1 LVIPPAFILV
11 NETFKNI
18 SLTCKAD
25 SNPRSLILWMKNYN
39 QIVFIGDTLN
49 LNHSNESSIQ
59 GEYTCRVKTDE
70 FDDIFATT
78 SILVNGISIMIDY
91 LFSQSKL

>member
-1 LVIPPAFILV
+1 
-11 NETFKNI
+11 
-18 SLTCKAD
+18 
-25 SNPRSLILWMKNYN
+25 MKNYN

-70 FDDIFATT
+70 FDDILATT
-78 SILVNGISIMIDY
+78 SILVNGMSIYIDWLY
-91 LFSQSKL
+91 LFSQS